1 MQENVIICRSSKD
14 LYRRKTINGWSKGCT
29 FIWAFQISYLQIQAY
44 FLLPII
50 SRVSL
55 NSYISQCKN
64 LADEIALFKK
74 SNISYL
80 DGSRYHLSQLLLK
93 DNRRQMP
100 VFIPKQ
106 FGMHL
111 FWRNN
116 SNFLNETSF
125 RQWMDKNTEVT
136 RERESK

>member
-1 MQENVIICRSSKD
+1 MVGPKVAHSFGLSRSHTYKFK
-14 LYRRKTINGWSKGCT
+14 LT
-29 FIWAFQISYLQIQAY
+29 FF
-44 FLLPII
+44 LPII

-64 LADEIALFKK
+64 LADEICSFVQKN
-74 SNISYL
+74 NISYL
-80 DGSRYHLSQLLLK
+80 DGSRYHLSQMLLK